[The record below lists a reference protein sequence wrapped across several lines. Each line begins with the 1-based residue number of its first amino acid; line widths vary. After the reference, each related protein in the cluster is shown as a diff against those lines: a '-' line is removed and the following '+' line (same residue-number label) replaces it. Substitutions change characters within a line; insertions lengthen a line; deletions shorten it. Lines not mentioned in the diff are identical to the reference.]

1 MYLESLICGLNV
13 RQTRLLPS
21 ACELRKR
28 AGSVNLTESI
38 YRSLPS
44 VDALLQSEEVAAL
57 LRCFSHEAVTTV
69 AREVLGEAR
78 VAIMSTGSAPNMASM
93 VSKIVKRAD
102 SAWGVWPKPVV
113 NATGVVLHTNLGRS
127 PLSSDAARSAA
138 ESASIYS
145 DLEFDIG
152 SGKRG
157 SRNAHISDLLSQ
169 TTGAEAGI
177 AVNNNASAVLLTLA
191 AVAGTNNNKNEVIV
205 SRGEAVEIGGGFRI
219 PDVMRQSGAMLVE
232 VGTTNRTYA
241 ADFEAAVNQNTAAIL
256 KVHPSNFVVEGFT
269 HVPELADMVDVGK
282 KHGIPI
288 INDLGSGCLVD
299 TRKYGL
305 DQEPQVQDSVSDG
318 AGLTLF
324 SGDKLL
330 GGPQAGLIAG
340 QKQWVDLVSKHPLA
354 RAVRI
359 DKMTLSAIAAT
370 LVSYLKDAHED
381 EIPIWNLI
389 SMSEAVIAHR
399 AEKWQ
404 TESGIGEVR
413 RARSAIGGGSL
424 PGQTLPTT
432 VLAIETAG
440 SVDSFA
446 VNLRRAP
453 VAVIARI
460 ENDRILLDPRTV
472 LATQDHLVV
481 EAIKFAVGQSA
492 Q

>member
-1 MYLESLICGLNV
+1 
-13 RQTRLLPS
+13 
-21 ACELRKR
+21 
-28 AGSVNLTESI
+28 LTESA

-57 LRCFSHEAVTTV
+57 VSDFSHDAVTMV
-69 AREVLGEAR
+69 ARDVLGKARDSIKNSGEAP
-78 VAIMSTGSAPNMASM
+78 TTTSM
-93 VSKIVKRAD
+93 ISQIVERAD
-102 SAWGVWPKPVV
+102 RAWGMWPKPVV

-127 PLSSDAARSAA
+127 PLSAEVAEAAAA
-138 ESASIYS
+138 SASIYS

-157 SRNAHISDLLSQ
+157 ARNAHISEILSQ
-169 TTGAEAGI
+169 VSGADAGI
-177 AVNNNASAVLLTLA
+177 AVNNNASGVLLTLA
-191 AVAGTNNNKNEVIV
+191 AVTASDPTKTEVIV
-205 SRGEAVEIGGGFRI
+205 SRGEAVEIGGGFRV
-219 PDVMRQSGAMLVE
+219 PDVMRQSGATLVE

-241 ADFEAAVNQNTAAIL
+241 ADYEAAIKPNTAAIL

-269 HVPELADMVDVGK
+269 HVPELADMVEVGK
-282 KHGIPI
+282 KHGVPV

-299 TRKYGL
+299 TRKFGL
-305 DQEPQVQDSVSDG
+305 DQEPQVQDSVSAG
-318 AGLTLF
+318 AALTLF

-340 QKQWVDLVSKHPLA
+340 EQKWIDLVSKHPLA

-370 LVSYLKDAHED
+370 LVSYLKDAHEE
-381 EIPIWNLI
+381 EIPIWNMI
-389 SMSEAVIAHR
+389 SMSESKIANR
-399 AEKWQ
+399 AERWQ
-404 TESGIGEVR
+404 AESGIGTVE

-432 VLAIETAG
+432 VLAIEPAG
-440 SVDSFA
+440 STDQFA
-446 VNLRRAP
+446 SHLRQSP

-472 LATQDHLVV
+472 LAEQDEAVI
-481 EAIKFAVGQSA
+481 EAIKFANGQTSS
-492 Q
+492 

>member
-1 MYLESLICGLNV
+1 MTV
-13 RQTRLLPS
+13 RLTRLLPPTG
-21 ACELRKR
+21 ELWKR
-28 AGSVNLTESI
+28 AGSVHLIDSA

-44 VDALLQSEEVAAL
+44 VDALLQSEEVANL
-57 LRCFSHEAVTTV
+57 VRNFSHEAVTTV
-69 AREVLGEAR
+69 AREVLGKAR
-78 VAIMSTGSAPNMASM
+78 TVIKDTGSAPVMETM
-93 VSKIVKRAD
+93 VSEIVKRANR
-102 SAWGVWPKPVV
+102 AWGIWPKPVV

-127 PLSSDAARSAA
+127 PLSIDAAHAAA
-138 ESASIYS
+138 ESASRYS
-145 DLEFDIG
+145 DLEFDLG

-169 TTGAEAGI
+169 TTGAPAGI

-191 AVAGTNNNKNEVIV
+191 AVAGANSEKNEIIV

-219 PDVMRQSGAMLVE
+219 PDVMRQSGATLVE

-241 ADFEAAVNQNTAAIL
+241 ADYETAITSNTAAIL

-269 HVPELADMVDVGK
+269 HVPELAEMVAVGK
-282 KHGIPI
+282 KHGIPV

-305 DQEPQVQDSVSDG
+305 DQEPKAQDSVSDG
-318 AGLTLF
+318 AALTLF

-340 QKQWVDLVSKHPLA
+340 DKQWVDLVSKYPLA

-359 DKMTLSAIAAT
+359 DKMSLSAIAST
-370 LVSYLKDAHED
+370 LVSYLKGAHEE
-381 EIPIWNLI
+381 EIPIWNMI
-389 SMSEAVIAHR
+389 STSEAEIARR

-404 TESGIGEVR
+404 TECAIGEVHR
-413 RARSAIGGGSL
+413 GRSAIGGGSL

-432 VLAIETAG
+432 VLTIDP
-440 SVDSFA
+440 SVSADSFA
-446 VNLRRAP
+446 ARLRRAP

-460 ENDRILLDPRTV
+460 ENDHILLDPRTV
-472 LATQDHLVV
+472 LSTQDHAVV
-481 EAIKFAVGQSA
+481 EAIKFAVGQST